1 MNMEEEL
8 ARIIER
14 NRKVELDKAWE
25 TSWFRKVVISVFTYV
40 VALAWLYTISDTHAP
55 LKALVPVAGFI
66 LSTVTVPPLK
76 RWWIQKYSTD
86 KK

>member
-1 MNMEEEL
+1 MNYEDEFK
-8 ARIIER
+8 RIAAR

-25 TSWFRKVVISVFTYV
+25 TSWFRKLVIAMLTYI
-40 VALAWLYTISDTHAP
+40 VALAWLYTISDTHAA

-76 RWWIQKYSTD
+76 RWWTQKYGTRQR
-86 KK
+86 